1 MIEKELKI
9 REVSGDYALDIPFAD
24 GSVNTIYFNS
34 KRNAETVKHI
44 IKLTEVN
51 PTKQPCVICKRLS
64 TEVGNMTARVSVMQI
79 IYVLSVATF
88 SLFMRTLICT
98 HIVPIAVQKWISG
111 EQQCLV
117 KNADCNTQIIALIA
131 YM

>member
-64 TEVGNMTARVSVMQI
+64 TESGNLKKIFVVLLGLLAQTAI
-79 IYVLSVATF
+79 NT
-88 SLFMRTLICT
+88 SL
-98 HIVPIAVQKWISG
+98 
-111 EQQCLV
+111 
-117 KNADCNTQIIALIA
+117 
-131 YM
+131 